1 MKPLEK
7 ILTPKTNWFLGL
19 TIKRVD
25 VIGRKYPKRENIK
38 HLSTKKEK
46 KKKEKTK
53 NNNIRPNHTK
63 AITYQIKQAFL
74 RTTLNQNMRS

>member
-38 HLSTKKEK
+38 HLSTKK
-46 KKKEKTK
+46 KKKEETK

-63 AITYQIKQAFL
+63 TITYQIKQTFL
-74 RTTLNQNMRS
+74 RTTLNQNVRS